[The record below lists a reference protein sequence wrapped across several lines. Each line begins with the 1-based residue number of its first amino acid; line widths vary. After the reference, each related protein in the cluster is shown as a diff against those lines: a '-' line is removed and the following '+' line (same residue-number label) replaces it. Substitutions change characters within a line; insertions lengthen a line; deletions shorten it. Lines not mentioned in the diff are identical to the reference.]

1 MNFVA
6 GFAVCMQPVPRV
18 ALIRK
23 SHPAWQ
29 AGKLNGVGGKIE
41 IDAGETPMT
50 AMVREFQEETGRRLV
65 GWREAVKL
73 TGTDYRVHFFVAF
86 TELATLAA
94 LRGSDDEPIEV
105 LNVKSALA
113 HTDLIPNLR
122 WIIPLC
128 LDPSNVYA
136 EAYE

>member
-6 GFAVCMQPVPRV
+6 GFAVCREPVPRI

-23 SHPAWQ
+23 SHPSWQ

-41 IDAGETPMT
+41 TGETPAM
-50 AMVREFQEETGRRLV
+50 AMVREFQEETGRRLL

-73 TGTDYRVHFFVAF
+73 TGSDYKVHFFVAF

-105 LNVKSALA
+105 LDVKGALA

-128 LDPSNVYA
+128 LDPNNVYA